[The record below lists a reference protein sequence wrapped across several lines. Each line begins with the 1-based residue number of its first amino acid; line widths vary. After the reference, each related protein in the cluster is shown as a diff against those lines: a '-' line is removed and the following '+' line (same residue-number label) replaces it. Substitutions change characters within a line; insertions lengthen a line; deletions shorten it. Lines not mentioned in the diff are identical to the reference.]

1 MRKLIGVALLLASLV
16 PLSEADA
23 GGCVTRSFTYYS
35 PPVYH
40 RQVVAAVNVVPV
52 AVFQPVAIPT
62 FSVGYAPGYGGPPG
76 PGQDVQALTVLVR
89 RLEQRI
95 AALSVPQ
102 QQAPGRPAIEAPP
115 QQAAPQGAKETGWVN
130 VLKTRCASCHTGGT
144 AKGKFP
150 LFTQPGQ
157 LAALTPAQIG
167 ASIMRM
173 QQAGTKE
180 QMPPAPAPPLTDEEF
195 STVNLA
201 MARLLTQQAA
211 KAPPAP
217 EPAPPPMP

>member
-1 MRKLIGVALLLASLV
+1 MKVLGVALLLSAL
-16 PLSEADA
+16 PLLSEGTADA
-23 GGCVTRSFTYYS
+23 GGCVTRSYSYYT

-102 QQAPGRPAIEAPP
+102 QAPGGRPAVEAPP
-115 QQAAPQGAKETGWVN
+115 QQAAPAAAKETGWVN
-130 VLKTRCASCHTGGT
+130 VLTTRCASCHTGAT
-144 AKGKFP
+144 SKGKFA
-150 LFTQPGQ
+150 LFAQPGQ

-180 QMPPAPAPPLTDEEF
+180 QMPPAPAPPLTDQEF
-195 STVNLA
+195 SEVNLG
-201 MARLLTQQAA
+201 MARLLTQVA
-211 KAPPAP
+211 KAQ
-217 EPAPPPMP
+217 PPPMD

>member
-1 MRKLIGVALLLASLV
+1 MKLFGVALLLMNCC
-16 PLSEADA
+16 LSTETADA
-23 GGCVTRSFTYYS
+23 GGCVTRSFTYYT

-52 AVFQPVAIPT
+52 AVFQPVVVPT

-167 ASIMRM
+167 SIIMRA

-180 QMPPAPAPPLTDEEF
+180 QMPPAPAPPLTDAEF
-195 STVNLA
+195 SEVNLA
-201 MARLLTQQAA
+201 LARLLTQAVA

-217 EPAPPPMP
+217 APEPPPMP